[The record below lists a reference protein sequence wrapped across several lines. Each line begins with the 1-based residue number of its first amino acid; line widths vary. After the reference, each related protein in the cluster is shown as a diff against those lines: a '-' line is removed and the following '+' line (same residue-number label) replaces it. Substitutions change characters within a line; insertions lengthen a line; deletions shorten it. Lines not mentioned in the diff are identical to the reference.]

1 VSRTLVWK
9 GLDAPRM
16 EIAHVE
22 LSGDRLRARGTQI
35 GGDYELRYEVEEPR
49 LRVEVVGGPAL
60 DLELAPGRD
69 HFDLAYAP
77 LFNSLPVRRHGLH
90 QGGQTRDFV
99 MSWVT
104 VPELEVHLSEQQYEP
119 LRPGLVRY
127 RGSHRAEISSFD
139 LEFDE
144 DGFVILYPGL
154 AERIA

>member
-1 VSRTLVWK
+1 VRRTLVWK

-22 LSGDRLRARGTQI
+22 VSGDRLRARGTQI
-35 GGDYELRYEVEEPR
+35 GAAYELRYEVEEPR
-49 LRVEVVGGPAL
+49 LHVEMVGGPAL

-69 HFDLAYAP
+69 HFDLAHAP
-77 LFNSLPVRRHGLH
+77 LFNSLPVLRHDLH
-90 QGGQTRDFV
+90 RGGQTRDFV

-104 VPELEVHLSEQQYEP
+104 VPELEVKPSEQRYEP
-119 LRPGLVRY
+119 IRPGLIRY
-127 RGSHRAEISSFD
+127 RGSHRAEVSSFD

-144 DGFVILYPGL
+144 DGFVLLYPGL

>member
-1 VSRTLVWK
+1 MRRTFVWK

-49 LRVEVVGGPAL
+49 LHVEIVGGPV
-60 DLELAPGRD
+60 LELELGQGRD
-69 HFDLAYAP
+69 HFDLANAP
-77 LFNSLPVRRHGLH
+77 LFNSLPALRYGLH
-90 QGGQTRDFV
+90 RGGQPRDLL

-104 VPELEVHLSEQQYEP
+104 VPDLEVHPSEQRYEP
-119 LRPGLVRY
+119 IRPGLVRY
-127 RGSHRAEISSFD
+127 RGSHRAETSSFD

-144 DGFVILYPGL
+144 DGFVVLYPGL